1 MSQKGSN
8 ILLNSHLMRA
18 RQISKYKKRAFS
30 YGKKDQMTQKA
41 KFTTAEELETLAN
54 EYFKNYPYIDDC
66 KELIDKQTAV
76 DNLMNGILP
85 TISGLCYYIGLN
97 SINEWNTLKNKQKYK
112 RICDKIILRLS
123 RYWESASATG
133 KGQTG
138 VSNWLNAFG
147 NFPQNQGLN
156 DSNKLSCQIVV
167 IGTDGNKQ
175 ALSDIINATQAQRIQ
190 GTRTIDTTAQAI
202 DRPSPKKALAKPA
215 KTTRNPK
222 PRKAKPEAK

>member
-1 MSQKGSN
+1 
-8 ILLNSHLMRA
+8 
-18 RQISKYKKRAFS
+18 
-30 YGKKDQMTQKA
+30 MTQKA

-76 DNLMNGILP
+76 DNLINGILP

-97 SINEWNTLKNKQKYK
+97 SINEWNTLKNKAKYK
-112 RICDKIILRLS
+112 RICEKIILRLS

-156 DSNKLSCQIVV
+156 DSGKLSCNIVV

-190 GTRTIDTTAQAI
+190 GTRTIEAQAQPI
-202 DRPSPKKALAKPA
+202 RPEALPKPKAHAP

-222 PRKAKPEAK
+222 PRKEKAKAK

>member
-1 MSQKGSN
+1 M
-8 ILLNSHLMRA
+8 
-18 RQISKYKKRAFS
+18 KKS
-30 YGKKDQMTQKA
+30 TI

-54 EYFKNYPYIDDC
+54 EYFSKYPYIDDC
-66 KELIDKQTAV
+66 DELTDKQKAV
-76 DNLMNGILP
+76 DNLINGILP
-85 TISGLCYYIGLN
+85 TISGLCYYIGLS
-97 SINEWNTLKNKQKYK
+97 SINDWNTLKNKQKYK

-138 VSNWLNAFG
+138 VTNWLNTFA

-156 DSNKLSCQIVV
+156 DSGKLSCQIVV

-190 GTRTIDTTAQAI
+190 GTRTIEAQAQPLNVS
-202 DRPSPKKALAKPA
+202 RETKALPTPA
-215 KTTRNPK
+215 KKSPNPK
-222 PRKAKPEAK
+222 PHKARTKTK

>member
-1 MSQKGSN
+1 
-8 ILLNSHLMRA
+8 
-18 RQISKYKKRAFS
+18 
-30 YGKKDQMTQKA
+30 MTQKA

-66 KELIDKQTAV
+66 KELIDKQKAV
-76 DNLMNGILP
+76 ENLINGILP

-97 SINEWNTLKNKQKYK
+97 SINDWNTLKNKQKYK
-112 RICDKIILRLS
+112 RTCEKIILRLS

-156 DSNKLSCQIVV
+156 DSGKLSCNIVV

-190 GTRTIDTTAQAI
+190 GTRTIEAQAQTI
-202 DRPSPKKALAKPA
+202 RPEALPKPKAHAP
-215 KTTRNPK
+215 KTT
-222 PRKAKPEAK
+222 RKAKPRKEKPEGK